1 MPDHDE
7 KLLSVSI
14 HADRRREVNEV
25 LAGLKKREMVMSST
39 VCRLLIDFKKRGYQ
53 FDETE

>member
-1 MPDHDE
+1 MPDHEE

-14 HADRRREVNEV
+14 HADRRKEVNEV

-53 FDETE
+53 FDEVE